1 MNPSISDLEKAI
13 KQKEISKASSIF
25 LFKLASNEPKF
36 VIELRKKGVL
46 RCSKYEFEFK
56 VIESLVRIGQKEKLL
71 SESTRKY
78 FESIESLSYIARD
91 IHKIHSELLKETK
104 KENFKN
110 YLVSVDSLFWRMD
123 ESLVF
128 DIHSSNKFNKED
140 IAMAFSS
147 YFYYL
152 CESQQNIN
160 VQLNSLL
167 DIKDIRNKLFLKNLN
182 NFYKISQFKE
192 WEILVDNFEYTTTKF
207 NSKNKLKDNQII
219 LESPNLEIEK
229 SICFGYISYQ
239 NKELSRSWNSF
250 IHRESKLPSLT
261 KFARDLGMKYKDT
274 WFETKTYPA
283 KRIVMKIL
291 CTKVLIDFVKSDQ
304 LFLEEA
310 MIIDFLQREFLI
322 DSNQMQNTKLYLDL
336 CLFDILKF
344 QRLFAFLFLCFKA
357 YIESENLL
365 DSKLFYRS
373 ILPVFPDN
381 ELHNL
386 LSLFFGEQKSTQ
398 MIRQF
403 KLEVQQVLMPQRIL
417 HEECDSQEIF
427 LVDDLSNSQSS
438 GIPLPLLF

>member
-1 MNPSISDLEKAI
+1 
-13 KQKEISKASSIF
+13 
-25 LFKLASNEPKF
+25 
-36 VIELRKKGVL
+36 
-46 RCSKYEFEFK
+46 
-56 VIESLVRIGQKEKLL
+56 
-71 SESTRKY
+71 
-78 FESIESLSYIARD
+78 
-91 IHKIHSELLKETK
+91 
-104 KENFKN
+104 
-110 YLVSVDSLFWRMD
+110 
-123 ESLVF
+123 
-128 DIHSSNKFNKED
+128 
-140 IAMAFSS
+140 
-147 YFYYL
+147 
-152 CESQQNIN
+152 
-160 VQLNSLL
+160 
-167 DIKDIRNKLFLKNLN
+167 
-182 NFYKISQFKE
+182 
-192 WEILVDNFEYTTTKF
+192 
-207 NSKNKLKDNQII
+207 
-219 LESPNLEIEK
+219 
-229 SICFGYISYQ
+229 
-239 NKELSRSWNSF
+239 
-250 IHRESKLPSLT
+250 
-261 KFARDLGMKYKDT
+261 MKYKDT

-417 HEECDSQEIF
+417 HEACDSQEIF
-427 LVDDLSNSQSS
+427 LVY
-438 GIPLPLLF
+438 G

>member
-219 LESPNLEIEK
+219 
-229 SICFGYISYQ
+229 
-239 NKELSRSWNSF
+239 
-250 IHRESKLPSLT
+250 
-261 KFARDLGMKYKDT
+261 
-274 WFETKTYPA
+274 
-283 KRIVMKIL
+283 
-291 CTKVLIDFVKSDQ
+291 
-304 LFLEEA
+304 
-310 MIIDFLQREFLI
+310 
-322 DSNQMQNTKLYLDL
+322 
-336 CLFDILKF
+336 
-344 QRLFAFLFLCFKA
+344 
-357 YIESENLL
+357 
-365 DSKLFYRS
+365 
-373 ILPVFPDN
+373 
-381 ELHNL
+381 
-386 LSLFFGEQKSTQ
+386 
-398 MIRQF
+398 
-403 KLEVQQVLMPQRIL
+403 
-417 HEECDSQEIF
+417 
-427 LVDDLSNSQSS
+427 
-438 GIPLPLLF
+438 